1 MTSAV
6 EQLLNT
12 LKSRLDTINR
22 ETTELREQM
31 IQNLLVDTE
40 KYNEIFKEQIIK
52 AHNQRNDIN
61 VTGESYYNKTYESK
75 GSETKTN

>member
-1 MTSAV
+1 MQTAV

-12 LKSRLDTINR
+12 LKSRLDIINR

-40 KYNEIFKEQIIK
+40 KFNDIFKEQIIK

-61 VTGESYYNKTYESK
+61 VTGESYYNQTYK
-75 GSETKTN
+75 IK

>member
-12 LKSRLDTINR
+12 LKSRLEIINR

-61 VTGESYYNKTYESK
+61 VTGESYYNKTY
-75 GSETKTN
+75 N